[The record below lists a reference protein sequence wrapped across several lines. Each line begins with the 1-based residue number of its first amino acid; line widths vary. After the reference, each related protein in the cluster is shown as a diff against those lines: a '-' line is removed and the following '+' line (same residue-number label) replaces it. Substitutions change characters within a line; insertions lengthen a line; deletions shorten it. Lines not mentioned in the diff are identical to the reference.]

1 MAGAY
6 FFHCLTRPI
15 WYVTLSLKIDYWP
28 DKTLFLRHLV
38 SIHQSPPSSLSFD
51 VGSDVASV
59 EVASEVK
66 VASVEVKGASVEAAS
81 GELASSEMASMKV
94 ASVDVAIAARL
105 CRAEAYTGL
114 KQYRLAMEDTEFCL
128 KVRHSAEVGLFPE

>member
-1 MAGAY
+1 M
-6 FFHCLTRPI
+6 
-15 WYVTLSLKIDYWP
+15 
-28 DKTLFLRHLV
+28 
-38 SIHQSPPSSLSFD
+38 
-51 VGSDVASV
+51 ASV

-81 GELASSEMASMKV
+81 GELASSEVASMKV
-94 ASVDVAIAARL
+94 ASVVSVDVAIAARL